1 MADAPV
7 LGSPTA
13 ICTHEDGRFSIEF
26 TWTTPPDALWLK
38 AAGDLMKRSGRE
50 SVVTTSERLS
60 IIFHP
65 EDAEAALDDLAAL
78 LQDADQHYRN
88 ALEHRDAALRY
99 VQDSLQARYE
109 ITADLP
115 VREL

>member
-26 TWTTPPDALWLK
+26 GWADPPDALWLK
-38 AAGDLMKRSGRE
+38 AAADLMKRSGRE
-50 SVVTTSERLS
+50 AVVATGEGLTLS
-60 IIFHP
+60 FHP
-65 EDAEAALDDLAAL
+65 EDAEAALDDLTAL
-78 LQDADQHYRN
+78 LEDAARHYRN
-88 ALEHRDAALRY
+88 DLEHRDAALRY
-99 VQDSLQARYE
+99 VQDSLQSRFD
-109 ITADLP
+109 IDTDLP